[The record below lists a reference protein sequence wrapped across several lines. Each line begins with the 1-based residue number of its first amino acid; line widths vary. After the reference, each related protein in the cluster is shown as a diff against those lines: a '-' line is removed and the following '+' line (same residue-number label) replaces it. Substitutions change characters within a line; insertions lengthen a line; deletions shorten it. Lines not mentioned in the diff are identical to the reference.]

1 MKYPTNWPKTLRLKK
16 TQKAGLMDQSQWGV
30 FHGKDHIATLY
41 PSSRGWAYAGE
52 GTYRDVIKAGQ
63 GYNGWPVL
71 LDAMWHL
78 ASDWKR
84 LQPGGTT

>member
-41 PSSRGWAYAGE
+41 PS
-52 GTYRDVIKAGQ
+52 
-63 GYNGWPVL
+63 
-71 LDAMWHL
+71 
-78 ASDWKR
+78 
-84 LQPGGTT
+84 